1 MENELDRFSKE
12 RSLSG
17 SYRNSSSSR
26 RAVRNNAIKIEDED
40 ED

>member
-17 SYRNSSSSR
+17 SHRNSSSSR